1 MLGIAAS
8 VLACAATLACLG
20 YRRRTALLQSEL
32 TASRIAFEERE
43 ALETMHSELVFDFDQ
58 ALSKVSEESRV
69 ALQATITSIQSLS
82 NEVQLWAEAL
92 PNPVLVHR
100 DGIIEF
106 GNKPAHALLLAHAGS
121 LAGSQLETW
130 IGPRIGP
137 CVPASAR
144 DKASRDREHSLERED
159 GTSLSV
165 GASEIPID
173 FEGSPATL
181 TLLRDLTQERRMEK
195 RLRLADRMTSLGSL
209 VAGIAHELNNPMSY
223 VLANLE
229 MLRDEV
235 GQLPA
240 TSEQLREFREMLAE
254 AEEGCMRVSTTVVE
268 LQRFSR
274 PPPSG
279 NGGTLSQIIGSAC
292 AITGSTIRSHAAF
305 HVEIG
310 NDLVLPE
317 GADQLTHVLVN
328 LLLNAAESI
337 ISQEQGKEHN
347 EVNLRAF
354 RQEGKSGDLIIEVV
368 DSGPGISEHLQER
381 IFDPFYTTRHAG
393 KATGLGLPICYSMVA
408 AMGGELEVESE
419 LGAGATMRV
428 RLPSELGEDCE
439 SG

>member
-20 YRRRTALLQSEL
+20 YRRRALMLSSEL
-32 TASRIAFEERE
+32 LATRIASEERGAME
-43 ALETMHSELVFDFDQ
+43 LMHRELAHDFDQ
-58 ALSKVSEESRV
+58 ALSKISEESRI
-69 ALQATITSIQSLS
+69 ALQTTIASIQSRS
-82 NEVQLWAEAL
+82 NEIQEWTEAL
-92 PNPVLVHR
+92 PNPILVHR
-100 DGIIEF
+100 GGIIEF
-106 GNKPAHALLLAHAGS
+106 GNKPAHSLLLAGTESLVGS
-121 LAGSQLETW
+121 PLETW
-130 IGPRIGP
+130 MGPP
-137 CVPASAR
+137 TSAR
-144 DKASRDREHSLERED
+144 DEASRDREHHLERVD

-165 GASEIPID
+165 GVSEIPID
-173 FEGSPATL
+173 FEGRPATL

-240 TSEQLREFREMLAE
+240 TSEQLREFQEMLAE
-254 AEEGCMRVSTTVVE
+254 AEEGCMRVSTTVIE

-292 AITGSTIRSHAAF
+292 AITGSTIRSHAEF

-310 NDLVLPE
+310 DDLVLPE

-328 LLLNAAESI
+328 LLLNATESVL
-337 ISQEQGKEHN
+337 SQKQDRERG
-347 EVNLRAF
+347 EVSLRAY
-354 RQEGKSGDLIIEVV
+354 QQDNHGDLIIEVV

-408 AMGGELEVESE
+408 AMGGELEVEST
-419 LGAGATMRV
+419 LGAGATLRV
-428 RLPSELGEDCE
+428 RLPSELGESCE
-439 SG
+439 AR